1 MSDLEP
7 PIGQLV
13 VVVLVLV
20 DLVGR
25 VGSEFSRC
33 VVRLPSGLRDH
44 STHTF
49 SESSRGQLSK
59 YRQNYK

>member
-13 VVVLVLV
+13 VVVLVLVVLV

-44 STHTF
+44 SPIHF
-49 SESSRGQLSK
+49 LK
-59 YRQNYK
+59 AHNP